1 MTIRSEVVPRKLDTM
16 LICVPLRDPFSKVN
30 TEAIFGTIFFMYGLK
45 FAEISKHFNLSNPVE
60 HKF

>member
-1 MTIRSEVVPRKLDTM
+1 M
-16 LICVPLRDPFSKVN
+16 LICAPLRDPFSKVN

-45 FAEISKHFNLSNPVE
+45 FAEISKHFNFTNPVE